1 MQRLDMRP
9 DWTEWD
15 DLAIR
20 VCFLSPSRL
29 ITTLDLAT
37 YFQRYG
43 NVSFVEIFQPGNNA
57 AIVRFSPPPFVSCWN
72 DVMFIGVESVRLQFG
87 IIPQPGEFMA
97 MRTME
102 NTHKSNFDFIV
113 DLKSRRLDIG
123 FSCIVQDPR
132 KTDPTCKHPS
142 FIGERENILSIYKAR
157 VFFPQLT
164 KLLVLDE
171 GDSIFS
177 LLLPLQSPPMIWKK
191 GESERTHSEE
201 RTSWREWDSWNRSV
215 GIVYD
220 LTWSKDDTTAL
231 QTKRHFVD
239 IGRWT
244 TYKVTFEKSNSNV
257 LVWETMKQ
265 ALQDFNIQVLDVS
278 SNLLRAVPVK
288 TSDFWKMLELGGTGG
303 NLALLA
309 ATEEVYLPY
318 EVRYQLEVCISQ
330 GYFDEVS
337 LTADFLRKL
346 MELCNSPKRKRNRAV
361 DLLTYVADSGGPGI
375 STGDDLQ
382 LHPKKFYNPMALFT
396 DRRALSYYPEL
407 GVPSHCVWVRKV
419 TITPSTMYLSTPS
432 PEPSNRVL
440 REYARYSDRF
450 LRVQFTDELGKGRIL
465 SSPKSMQ
472 QNHLYN
478 RVFRTFTNGIDIGG
492 RHFEFLAFGNS
503 QFRENGAYFFSPTD
517 HIDCDQIRKWMGEF
531 THIRVVAKYAARL
544 GQCFSTT
551 RALTNSPISQSVEE
565 IEDIYQNEWCFTDG
579 VGKISPEL
587 AQYVVKPLH
596 STMKLVP
603 SAFQYR
609 LGGSKG
615 VLVVWP
621 DLTFNKISLR
631 PSQMK
636 FKARSAHI
644 EIIKPSRFSVATLN
658 RQTITILSCLGVPD
672 AAFMQ
677 LQRDQLIDYNKAMT
691 DPMIAMRLLSRFV
704 DQNGITTKVAQ
715 MIKDGFMRI
724 EEPFFM
730 CILQVWRVWS
740 LRLLREKA
748 RIVVERGAFVL
759 GCVDETRTLRGYR
772 KPENLQVTGSV
783 PAGPSKQVFPQIF
796 LQVPGSS
803 PDSLG
808 SYVVIKGLCVVGRNP
823 SLHPGDLRVVEAV
836 DVPALRHL
844 RDVVVFPANG
854 DRDIPS
860 MCSGGDLDGDD
871 FFVIW
876 DPDLIPPER
885 NHPPMIHTPMQPEE
899 LDRDVQPSDLISFFV
914 TFMKN
919 DALSTIAHAHLA
931 QSDRLEGGPKHPDCV
946 ELAHLHSN
954 AVDYPK
960 SGRPAYLK
968 ATLRPKEFPH
978 FMEKPGKCYHSK
990 KIIGQLYDDVTKVEF
1005 HPNYNGAFDARIL
1018 RRYKLTDEVLKK
1030 ARTIKRHHDRAL
1042 MKIMNQ
1048 REIHTEFEVWS
1059 TFVLTKPRV
1068 GSDYQMQET
1077 MGPIIASHCERFR
1090 NICIRVAGSRDPK
1103 VLYPFITAIY
1113 RVTWEEVQVM
1123 LREANYGIGGVI
1135 IDQSQSMPFISFPWI
1150 FEQELGR
1157 IANLEEGYE
1166 LDRLPKVTLS
1176 AFGAFGEDGD
1186 SEAEYERLLGLGVF
1200 ASTLEA
1206 TEGEELGAGEARDI
1220 ITPVDQAAQPEE
1232 EVVLIE
1238 EVETGMDELEK
1249 LMSSYRERDG
1259 GVRWQGLELQLGGTG
1274 TCLLLGGRGFLLWR
1288 ILAKSLGNAHP
1299 IFCREQPNA
1308 CSSTHCGLIE
1318 TIVLIPD
1325 DNVGRLAILE
1335 NPPSLRFDPFPLY
1348 PNHILPDNM
1357 ADVQELLRKKFG
1369 GAAPART
1376 GGKGTPRHKQKR
1388 NVPRSANDDK
1398 KLQATLKKLNTQPIQ
1413 AIEEV
1418 NMFKSDGN
1426 VIHFSAPKVHAAV
1439 PSNTFAIYGAGED
1452 KELTELVPGILNQ
1465 LGPDSLASLRK
1476 LAESYQNLTKDN
1488 KDGDDDDDAIPDLV
1502 AGENFESKV
1511 E

>member
-1 MQRLDMRP
+1 MPLQPMLAYPMLSGGVDTPRANHPHPSSTHMANAVTPQHQIVALGSYRHPPMTQRFDMRP
-9 DWTEWD
+9 DWRDWD

-20 VCFLSPSRL
+20 VSFLSLSPL

-43 NVSFVEIFQPGNNA
+43 NVSFVEIFQPGKNA
-57 AIVRFSPPPFVSCWN
+57 AIVRFSPPPSESCWN
-72 DVMFIGVESVRLQFG
+72 DVMFIEVGREKYKVKATLLPRRPLNNVLTPGGHQYPQQLRMESAEIQFG
-87 IIPQPGEFMA
+87 IISQPGEFMA
-97 MRTME
+97 MKTIENIE
-102 NTHKSNFDFIV
+102 NTQKGNFNFLV

-123 FSCIVQDPR
+123 FSCIVKDPR
-132 KTDPTCKHPS
+132 RIDQICKHPS
-142 FIGERENILSIYKAR
+142 SIGERENILSIYRAR
-157 VFFPQLT
+157 IFFPQLT

-177 LLLPLQSPPMIWKK
+177 LVLPLQSPPIIWKK

-201 RTSWREWDSWNRSV
+201 RTLWREWDSWNRSV
-215 GIVYD
+215 SVVYD
-220 LTWSKDDTTAL
+220 LTWAKDDKIAL
-231 QTKRHFVD
+231 RTKHHFVD

-244 TYKVTFEKSNSNV
+244 TYKVTFEKSKSNI

-265 ALQDFNIQVLDVS
+265 ALQDFNIQVRDLS
-278 SNLLRAVPVK
+278 SNFLHTVPVK
-288 TSDFWKMLELGGTGG
+288 TSNFWKMLEPGGTGG
-303 NLALLA
+303 NLALLT

-337 LTADFLRKL
+337 LGADFLRNL
-346 MELCNSPKRKRNRAV
+346 TELSNARKRKRNRAV
-361 DLLTYVADSGGPGI
+361 DLLTYVADSGGPDM
-375 STGDDLQ
+375 STGDDIQ
-382 LHPKKFYNPMALFT
+382 LYPKRFYDPMALFT
-396 DRRALSYYPEL
+396 DRKALSYYPEL
-407 GVPSHCVWVRKV
+407 GVPSHCAWVRKV
-419 TITPSTMYLSTPS
+419 TITPSTMYLSTPN

-450 LRVQFTDELGKGRIL
+450 LRVQFTDELGKGKIL
-465 SSPKSMQ
+465 SSPKSTQ

-478 RVFRTFTNGIDIGG
+478 RIFRTFTNGIDIGG

-503 QFRENGAYFFSPTD
+503 QFRENGAYFFAPTD

-531 THIRVVAKYAARL
+531 AHIRVVAKYAARL

-565 IEDIYQNEWCFTDG
+565 IEDIYKDDWCFTDG

-587 AQYVVKPLH
+587 AQYVVKPLR
-596 STMKLVP
+596 STTKLVP

-691 DPMIAMRLLSRFV
+691 DPVISMRLLSRFV

-715 MIKDGFMRI
+715 MINNGFMRVG
-724 EEPFFM
+724 EPFFM

-748 RIVVERGAFVL
+748 RIVVEQGAFVL
-759 GCVDETRTLRGYR
+759 GCIDETRTLRGYR
-772 KPENLQVTGSV
+772 KPENLQVTGSASV
-783 PAGPSKQVFPQIF
+783 GPSKQEFPQIF
-796 LQVPGSS
+796 LQVPKLGAS
-803 PDSLG
+803 PDSLS

-899 LDRDVQPSDLISFFV
+899 LGRDVQPSDLISFFV
-914 TFMKN
+914 TYMKN

-990 KIIGQLYDDVTKVEF
+990 KILGQLYDDVTKVEF
-1005 HPNYNGAFDARIL
+1005 QPNYNDTFDERII
-1018 RRYKLTDEVLKK
+1018 RRYKLTDEVLRK
-1030 ARTIKRHHDRAL
+1030 ARTIKRQHDRAL

-1048 REIHTEFEVWS
+1048 REIRTEFEVWS

-1090 NICIRVAGSRDPK
+1090 NVCVRVAGSRDPK
-1103 VLYPFITAIY
+1103 VLYPFITAVY
-1113 RVTWEEVQVM
+1113 RVTWEEVQVRI
-1123 LREANYGIGGVI
+1123 REANYGIGGVTVG
-1135 IDQSQSMPFISFPWI
+1135 QLHPMPFISFPWI

-1157 IANLEEGYE
+1157 IANLQGDYE
-1166 LDRLPKVTLS
+1166 LDQFPEVTP
-1176 AFGAFGEDGD
+1176 GAFGTEGLDGD

-1200 ASTLEA
+1200 VSTLEA
-1206 TEGEELGAGEARDI
+1206 IEGEELGAEKARDI
-1220 ITPVDQAAQPEE
+1220 IIPASQAAQPEE
-1232 EVVLIE
+1232 EVVLME

-1249 LMSSYRERDG
+1249 LMSE
-1259 GVRWQGLELQLGGTG
+1259 
-1274 TCLLLGGRGFLLWR
+1274 
-1288 ILAKSLGNAHP
+1288 
-1299 IFCREQPNA
+1299 
-1308 CSSTHCGLIE
+1308 
-1318 TIVLIPD
+1318 
-1325 DNVGRLAILE
+1325 
-1335 NPPSLRFDPFPLY
+1335 
-1348 PNHILPDNM
+1348 
-1357 ADVQELLRKKFG
+1357 
-1369 GAAPART
+1369 
-1376 GGKGTPRHKQKR
+1376 
-1388 NVPRSANDDK
+1388 
-1398 KLQATLKKLNTQPIQ
+1398 
-1413 AIEEV
+1413 
-1418 NMFKSDGN
+1418 
-1426 VIHFSAPKVHAAV
+1426 
-1439 PSNTFAIYGAGED
+1439 
-1452 KELTELVPGILNQ
+1452 
-1465 LGPDSLASLRK
+1465 
-1476 LAESYQNLTKDN
+1476 
-1488 KDGDDDDDAIPDLV
+1488 
-1502 AGENFESKV
+1502 
-1511 E
+1511 